1 VEAAAAAESIV
12 ATWTQHL
19 SVLADKLFGDFI
31 SPLMYAGWV
40 IVWWVWFRLKR
51 PAWLP
56 RAVGGL
62 MLLYMIAEPIG
73 GDLFFAVFPHPVA
86 VAFHLVALLARLLLF
101 SLMLWIVIQGI
112 RRQGLEGWLV
122 LPVVLLLGVS
132 RFTTELSVL
141 HIRVLWFP
149 FGVAIGTGFIAYLL
163 LTAVTALLLLRRL
176 LKSIRAQKL
185 MAFEVKQAQ
194 EVQQVILPEA
204 RTTVPGLVIES
215 EYRPSREVRGDFFQI
230 IPTSLMAAC

>member
-132 RFTTELSVL
+132 RFTTGLSVL
-141 HIRVLWFP
+141 HIRVL
-149 FGVAIGTGFIAYLL
+149 
-163 LTAVTALLLLRRL
+163 
-176 LKSIRAQKL
+176 
-185 MAFEVKQAQ
+185 
-194 EVQQVILPEA
+194 
-204 RTTVPGLVIES
+204 
-215 EYRPSREVRGDFFQI
+215 
-230 IPTSLMAAC
+230 